1 MTDIT
6 YTQDGFITKFFPE
19 TPAGETIWRT
29 IAEQEGGNAVV
40 FTMHAKNV
48 ISQIRR
54 AGYKVTKAKPVKW
67 DVSDDELLAELVG

>member
-6 YTQDGFITKFFPE
+6 YINDGMFTKFFPE

-29 IAEQEGGNAVV
+29 IAEKEGGNAVV

-48 ISQIRR
+48 IAQIRR
-54 AGYKVTKAKPVKW
+54 AGYKVAKAKPVKS
-67 DVSDDELLAELVG
+67 DVNAILAELLK